1 MKKVFLQLKISEN
14 SSKIPNNRNEIIINE
29 VSNPPS
35 QIIHYKEENKDV
47 MPSLL

>member
-14 SSKIPNNRNEIIINE
+14 SSKLQNNPNEIIINE